1 MLSHAACIHMHCIR
15 KLLKFYFQSF
25 LLGVPVSFVR
35 EESCP
40 KRLTTRQD
48 IVVGFRT
55 HAGVLTGLQHY
66 QTMQIPR
73 MVRGRPGAW
82 NAMVCIG
89 WGYEL
94 LSFFQSRI
102 AADVRNGAGQD
113 AVWRATLVPGSGV
126 ELRRLDRAGIADVS
140 AGEDRIGFLPRWY
153 WDDVQSSAGHD
164 L

>member
-82 NAMVCIG
+82 NAMVCIE